1 MPVLATKLHVPAP
14 RPQAVP
20 RPHLVARLNAGLNAG
35 LHRKL
40 TLLSASAGFGKSTL
54 VSEWLAACGRPA
66 AWLSLDEGDN
76 DPIRFLTYLVAAM
89 QTLVEGFGSGV
100 MGQLQSPLP
109 PSLEGV
115 LTALINE
122 MTTLPIEGL
131 LVLDDYH
138 VIDAQPVDQVLTFL
152 LEHLP
157 PQLHL
162 VIATREDPQLPL
174 ARMRVRDQLAELRAE
189 DLRFTQAEAAA
200 FLNQAMGLD
209 LSPEAVALL
218 ETRTEGWIAGLQLA
232 AISMRGHQD
241 PAGFI
246 ASFTGSHRFVLDY
259 LVEEVLQRQ
268 PEHLQAFLL
277 ATSILDRICAPL
289 CEAVLGRDGGQETL
303 NVLEH
308 ANLFIVPLDDERR
321 WYRYH
326 HLFAEL
332 LRQRLLQSAPKSG
345 EEGSVAAYHRRASVW
360 FEENGME
367 LDAFRHAA
375 AAHDLPR
382 ATRLVEGEGMP
393 LHFRGAVAPVLS
405 WLASLPAADLNA
417 SPSLW
422 VMYASALLFVGQM
435 PGVEPKLQAAEAALE
450 GALLDERI
458 RDLIGHIAS
467 IRATLAITRHEAE
480 TILHQSQRA
489 LEYLHPGNLPVRT
502 ATAWT
507 LGHAYELQGERA
519 EARRAYSE
527 ALSNSQAIG
536 HIVITL
542 GASTGLGRLD
552 EAENKLEQAAQT
564 YRRVLDLAG
573 ESPLP
578 VVCEAHL
585 GLARISVAW
594 NDLDAAE
601 RHARQGAQLARH
613 LESTDRFSACEEVLA
628 QVIRA
633 REAAALLEPLSAREL
648 EILRLI
654 ARGHSNREIGE
665 QLFLALDTVKG
676 YNRTLFDKLQVQR
689 RTEAVARARELKL
702 L

>member
-1 MPVLATKLHVPAP
+1 MPVLATKLHIPAP
-14 RPQAVP
+14 RPSAIP
-20 RPHLVARLNAGLNAG
+20 RPRLVARLDAG
-35 LHRKL
+35 LHRRL

-54 VSEWLAACGRPA
+54 VSEWLPTCGRPA

-76 DPIRFLTYLVAAM
+76 DPVRFLMYLVAAM
-89 QTLVEGFGSGV
+89 QTIVEDFGTGV
-100 MGQLQSPLP
+100 MALLQSPLP

-122 MTTLPIEGL
+122 LTTLPIEGL

-138 VIDAQPVDQVLTFL
+138 VIDAPPVDQLLAFL
-152 LEHLP
+152 LENLP

-162 VIATREDPQLPL
+162 VIATREDPNLPL
-174 ARMRVRDQLAELRAE
+174 ARLRVRDQLTELRAE
-189 DLRFTQAEAAA
+189 DLRFTRAEAAG

-209 LSPEAVALL
+209 LSQEAVAQL

-232 AISMRGHQD
+232 ALSMQGHQD

-268 PEHLQAFLL
+268 PERVQTFLL
-277 ATSILDRICAPL
+277 GTALLDRMCASL
-289 CEAVLGRDGGQETL
+289 CEAVLGREGGQETL
-303 NVLEH
+303 NFLER

-345 EEGSVAAYHRRASVW
+345 SEGSVAAYHRRASLW

-382 ATRLVEGEGMP
+382 ATRLVEGAGMP

-405 WLASLPAADLNA
+405 WLATLPAEDLDA

-435 PGVEPKLQAAEAALE
+435 TGVEPKLQAAEAALE
-450 GALLDERI
+450 GAMEGAPPDARI

-489 LEYLHPGNLPVRT
+489 LEYLHPANLPVRT

-507 LGHAYELQGERA
+507 LGHAYQLQGDRVA
-519 EARRAYSE
+519 ARRAYTE
-527 ALSNSQAIG
+527 ALAQSEAIG

-542 GASTGLGRLD
+542 AASIGLGSLD
-552 EAENKLEQAAQT
+552 EQEHKLDQAAQT

-578 VVCEAHL
+578 VVCQAHL
-585 GLARISVAW
+585 GLAQISLAW

-601 RHARQGAQLARH
+601 RHARQGAQLAKQ
-613 LESTDRFSACEEVLA
+613 LENTDRLSACEEVVA
-628 QVIRA
+628 QVLRA
-633 REAAALLEPLSAREL
+633 RESAAVLEPLSAREL

-676 YNRTLFDKLQVQR
+676 YNRSLFDKLHVQR
-689 RTEAVARARELKL
+689 RTEAVARARELKIL
-702 L
+702 